1 MGKREVKVLGFT
13 ARNRQLALKTTSR
26 SLTLSE
32 DEEVL
37 EDLISSVE
45 ELELARLVLSLNK
58 VGNQLGKAL
67 DLGLKSIQIE
77 VIGELIGVDQE
88 KETVDF
94 PFKKV
99 AIVVKP
105 NSEESIVAL
114 KEWMDELKRRCPIFT
129 SFYQQLPTKL
139 TLVKEYEQIKVA

>member
-1 MGKREVKVLGFT
+1 MEKREVKVLGFT
-13 ARNRQLALKTTSR
+13 ARDRQLALKTTNR

-32 DEEVL
+32 DGEIQEGV
-37 EDLISSVE
+37 INSVE
-45 ELELARLVLSLNK
+45 ELKLARLVLSLNK
-58 VGNQLGKAL
+58 VGNQLGRAL

-77 VIGELIGVDQE
+77 VIGELTSVDQE
-88 KETVDF
+88 NVNQDF

-99 AIVVKP
+99 TIVVKP
-105 NSEESIVAL
+105 SSDVSIVAL